1 MRTKKGYLLAAAQI
15 LLLLAGCAG
24 GGSST
29 GSPGGPNPSVTTISG
44 VASKGL
50 IKQGKVEI
58 YAPASNGDLNG
69 KILLKSTSTDSA
81 GFYSANLGSY
91 TGVVLVQVSGSYT
104 DEATGSNAAVSESAP
119 LRAAQVIDSSSA
131 VSVSVTPLT
140 ELATRKALGT
150 GTQLGASAVRAA
162 NALVSNLFQFDVV
175 ATPPV
180 DPGVTAMAAASDNQR
195 NYTLALAGISKL
207 AASAG
212 SVESVLGSWYG
223 ELAATERLS
232 ATSVNDFKQG
242 VSDFLNDTTHNH
254 TGVGSLPPGIA
265 QVGYFTGT
273 LYLYTEGQA
282 TAPITSLQTTLTLP
296 AGVTLKKN
304 GAGTPVVVTSGK
316 ASHAATAGLNYSDPT
331 DSTPGVLTL
340 AVIADPGFAL
350 GEFATVTYVAQP
362 GVIPSASDFQI
373 SETQLFGFDGTV
385 LFEIKTAN
393 VVPVLP

>member
-1 MRTKKGYLLAAAQI
+1 MRTKKGYLLAAAHI

-29 GSPGGPNPSVTTISG
+29 GSPGGQNSVTTISG

-58 YAPASNGDLNG
+58 YAPSSNGDLNG

-81 GFYSANLGSY
+81 GFYSANLGNY

-104 DEATGSNAAVSESAP
+104 DEATGSNATVSESAP

-150 GTQLGASAVRAA
+150 GTQLAASAVRAA

-180 DPGVTAMAAASDNQR
+180 DPGVTAMSAANDNQR

-207 AASAG
+207 AANAG

-223 ELAATERLS
+223 ELAATQRLS
-232 ATSVNDFKQG
+232 ATSVNDFKQAVG
-242 VSDFLNDTTHNH
+242 DFLSDTSHNH
-254 TGVGSLPPGIA
+254 TGVGTLPPGIG

-296 AGVTLKKN
+296 AGVTLKKD
-304 GAGTPVVVTSGK
+304 GAGTPLVVASGK
-316 ASHAATAGLNYSDPT
+316 ASHAAIGGLNYSDPI
-331 DSTPGVLTL
+331 DSTPGVLML
-340 AVIADPGFAL
+340 ALIGEPGFAL
-350 GEFATVTYVAQP
+350 GECATVTYVAQP
-362 GVIPSASDFQI
+362 GVIPSAGDFQI
-373 SETQLFGFDGTV
+373 SGTQLFGFDGSA